1 MPLASQGS
9 VFTNKF
15 EIVSGLFPGCFRVVS
30 GSFPG
35 CFRIS
40 VCFQIVSKF
49 ISKRSASN
57 PESIYRIKS
66 AYINGLLDGRLYYY
80 LKAWGEN
87 QSFADSIYAD
97 RVDYMT
103 PKETIRQID
112 RFYQDPLMDYVP
124 VISALIIVHMQAEQ
138 APKRIV
144 DQYIYQTKLWI
155 NNLILDMEEAGMRNL
170 LKDKQNKQQR

>member
-1 MPLASQGS
+1 MKYIIYLLFITQSLSQ
-9 VFTNKF
+9 VLERDNKLLWD
-15 EIVSGLFPGCFRVVS
+15 GTDW
-30 GSFPG
+30 
-35 CFRIS
+35 
-40 VCFQIVSKF
+40 KF

-87 QSFADSIYAD
+87 QSFADSLYAD

-124 VISALIIVHMQAEQ
+124 VISALIIVHMQVEQ
-138 APKRIV
+138 APKRII

-170 LKDKQNKQQR
+170 LKDKQSKQQR

>member
-1 MPLASQGS
+1 MKYIIYLLFISQS
-9 VFTNKF
+9 LSQVIERDNKLLWD
-15 EIVSGLFPGCFRVVS
+15 GTDW
-30 GSFPG
+30 
-35 CFRIS
+35 
-40 VCFQIVSKF
+40 KF
-49 ISKRSASN
+49 ISKRSVSN

-87 QSFADSIYAD
+87 QSFADSLYAD

-138 APKRIV
+138 TPKRIV
-144 DQYIYQTKLWI
+144 DQYIYQTKFWI

-170 LKDKQNKQQR
+170 LKDKQSKQQR

>member
-1 MPLASQGS
+1 MKYIICLILISQTLS
-9 VFTNKF
+9 QVIERDNKLLWD
-15 EIVSGLFPGCFRVVS
+15 GTDW
-30 GSFPG
+30 
-35 CFRIS
+35 
-40 VCFQIVSKF
+40 KF

-124 VISALIIVHMQAEQ
+124 VISALIIVHMQVEQ
-138 APKRIV
+138 AHKRIV
-144 DQYIYQTKLWI
+144 EQYIYQTKLWI
-155 NNLILDMEEAGMRNL
+155 NNLILNSSHTKNLNL
-170 LKDKQNKQQR
+170 LP

>member
-1 MPLASQGS
+1 MRYIIFLLFISQS
-9 VFTNKF
+9 LSQVIERDNKLLWD
-15 EIVSGLFPGCFRVVS
+15 GTDW
-30 GSFPG
+30 
-35 CFRIS
+35 
-40 VCFQIVSKF
+40 KF
-49 ISKRSASN
+49 ISKRSSSH
-57 PESIYRIKS
+57 PESVYRIKS

-87 QSFADSIYAD
+87 QSFADSLYVD

-138 APKRIV
+138 ASKRIV

-155 NNLILDMEEAGMRNL
+155 NDLILDMEEAGMRNL
-170 LKDKQNKQQR
+170 LKDKQSKQQR

>member
-1 MPLASQGS
+1 MKYIIFLLFISQS
-9 VFTNKF
+9 LSQVIERDNKLLWD
-15 EIVSGLFPGCFRVVS
+15 GTDW
-30 GSFPG
+30 
-35 CFRIS
+35 
-40 VCFQIVSKF
+40 KF
-49 ISKRSASN
+49 ISKRSARN

-87 QSFADSIYAD
+87 QSFADSLYAD

-112 RFYQDPLMDYVP
+112 RFYQDPLMNHVP

-144 DQYIYQTKLWI
+144 DQYIYQTKFWI

-170 LKDKQNKQQR
+170 LKDKQSKQQR

>member
-1 MPLASQGS
+1 MKYIILLLFISQS
-9 VFTNKF
+9 LSQVIERDNKLLWD
-15 EIVSGLFPGCFRVVS
+15 GADW
-30 GSFPG
+30 
-35 CFRIS
+35 
-40 VCFQIVSKF
+40 KF

-87 QSFADSIYAD
+87 QSFADSLYAD

-124 VISALIIVHMQAEQ
+124 VISALIIVHMQVEQ
-138 APKRIV
+138 TSKRIV

-170 LKDKQNKQQR
+170 LKDKQSKQQR

>member
-1 MPLASQGS
+1 MKYIIYLLFISQS
-9 VFTNKF
+9 LSQVIERDNKLLWD
-15 EIVSGLFPGCFRVVS
+15 GTDW
-30 GSFPG
+30 
-35 CFRIS
+35 
-40 VCFQIVSKF
+40 KF
-49 ISKRSASN
+49 ISKRSASK

-87 QSFADSIYAD
+87 QSFADSLYVD
-97 RVDYMT
+97 RIDYMT

-124 VISALIIVHMQAEQ
+124 VISALIIVHMQVEQ

-144 DQYIYQTKLWI
+144 EQYIYQTKLWI

-170 LKDKQNKQQR
+170 LKDKQIKQQR